1 MCSAAIAL
9 RPACPQDFDYC
20 AKLYFAGMAQ
30 IIRQLNLDIR
40 RQAASFQKQWE
51 PAQVQ
56 VITLQGADVGWLQI
70 AQTGDSLF
78 LSQLFVDTPFQ
89 RQGVGTEVMRQ
100 LIRDASATATPSRLP
115 WPRSIPHSSFIKG
128 WASRSPTRT
137 ISSSTCDVNPEP
149 RS

>member
-100 LIRDASATATPSRLP
+100 LIRDASAAGHAVTLAVAKINPALELYQRLGFKITHEDDLKFYM
-115 WPRSIPHSSFIKG
+115 R
-128 WASRSPTRT
+128 R
-137 ISSSTCDVNPEP
+137 EP
-149 RS
+149 